1 MPSISDRRAT
11 MRLVTDISNNED
23 QKPVPAVALQSGL
36 VPSVISCA
44 GHDRPGVSAAF
55 FRVLAAYQVQLLDVE
70 QAHFRGHLS
79 LAAYVGVDPARI
91 DRLNEGLKETLK
103 AYGQTIEVETG
114 DKVQRA
120 AQPRST
126 HNVVV
131 LGDPVTAEAM
141 SQIGLALANFDA
153 NIDRIRG
160 ISDYPLTGLEL
171 FVTVPDKKDGGGVA
185 IRKALSELAGPLC
198 VDIAIERAGLA
209 RRSKRLVCFDCDST
223 LITGEVIEM
232 IAAHA
237 GKEDEVAEVTARAM
251 RGEIDFEGSLRERV
265 ATLKGLDAS
274 VLDEVADAIELTPG
288 ARTTLRT
295 LHKMGYRTAVVS
307 GGFTQVL
314 DKIVED
320 LDVDYTR
327 ANVLEVVD
335 GKLTGR
341 VTGEVVDR
349 AAKARYLRE
358 FAADSN
364 LEVNQTV
371 AVGDG
376 ANDIDM
382 LSAAGLGIAFNAKP
396 ALKEI
401 ADTSVNHPFLDE
413 VLYILGIPRH
423 EIDSSD
429 REDGTYRRVE
439 LEQ

>member
-23 QKPVPAVALQSGL
+23 QNQVPAVALQSGM
-36 VPSVISCA
+36 VPAVISCA

-185 IRKALSELAGPLC
+185 IRKALSELAGPLG
-198 VDIAIERAGLA
+198 VDIAIERAGLT

-307 GGFTQVL
+307 GGFIEVL
-314 DKIVED
+314 EGLAAEME
-320 LDVDYTR
+320 LDYVR
-327 ANVLEVVD
+327 ANTLEIVD

-341 VTGEVVDR
+341 VTGKVVDR
-349 AAKARYLRE
+349 KAKEEFLRE
-358 FAADSN
+358 FAADSG
-364 LEVNQTV
+364 VSMQQTV

-382 LSAAGLGIAFNAKP
+382 ITAAGLGIAFNAKP
-396 ALKEI
+396 ALQEV
-401 ADTSVNHPFLDE
+401 ADTSVNHRRLDE
-413 VLYILGIPRH
+413 VLQILGIPA
-423 EIDSSD
+423 E
-429 REDGTYRRVE
+429 EVVDG
-439 LEQ
+439 